1 MVKEGSIWYEK
12 IFKIGRIGRC
22 QSICYNS
29 LITVLAKRVVNAATS
44 LYELIESTVSTYKI
58 DKSNISLTG
67 HSMGGTGTYNI
78 ACSYPS
84 LFAHIAPLSG
94 SVRATPDT
102 MEKLKNIPIK
112 AFVGSA
118 GTTNP
123 YDKPEPTLGMKKALL
138 V

>member
-1 MVKEGSIWYEK
+1 MRKYLKSGELGDVKAYVIIPQLLSS
-12 IFKIGRIGRC
+12 
-22 QSICYNS
+22 Q
-29 LITVLAKRVVNAATS
+29 KRWVNAATS

-123 YDKPEPTLGMKKALL
+123 YDKPEPTLGMKNALL

>member
-1 MVKEGSIWYEK
+1 MRKYLKSGELGDVKAYVIIPQLLSS
-12 IFKIGRIGRC
+12 
-22 QSICYNS
+22 Q
-29 LITVLAKRVVNAATS
+29 KRWVNAATS
-44 LYELIESTVSTYKI
+44 LYELIGSTVSTYKI